1 LTLINSHIKLGALY
15 ALLFL
20 YCGGIMCAIRSP
32 CLHVTPLT
40 VTRVNDA
47 EFRISV
53 QCLLLN
59 MKVIR
64 KTFPWTL
71 SSHGSTHSNTNY
83 FSLPITSLRVSA
95 PSCLPKVTSA
105 TRIYNKSLT
114 HSYSYK
120 CPLGVR
126 SFTES

>member
-1 LTLINSHIKLGALY
+1 
-15 ALLFL
+15 
-20 YCGGIMCAIRSP
+20 MCAIRSS
-32 CLHVTPLT
+32 CLHVSPLS

-59 MKVIR
+59 LKVIT

-83 FSLPITSLRVSA
+83 FSLPITSLTVSA
-95 PSCLPKVTSA
+95 PSYFPK
-105 TRIYNKSLT
+105 
-114 HSYSYK
+114 
-120 CPLGVR
+120 
-126 SFTES
+126 